1 MGFEDVKDKA
11 CIVGVGM
18 TKVDRDPNANPMEH
32 LAAAMKAA
40 LDDAGLKPDDIDGI
54 VPGSVPQ
61 EASMDQAG
69 ELFGFKNIRYAFQ
82 HWSHGRME
90 STKIAHAALAVHSGM
105 ADYLLYFS
113 GSMWVSG
120 FRSMYAGNTAGSNA
134 ESLREG
140 TGPHLESPPYGNV
153 AIQGGAAIAMSKYLD
168 KYGYSERDL
177 GAIAVAHR
185 KWGAMN
191 PNGYWYE
198 KPITIEDYVNARYI
212 TQPLR
217 LYDCSLPGNAGFC
230 MIITT
235 PERAKACQ
243 KTPVYI
249 SGFQGSIS
257 GAEHFVFSRTG
268 LGISQQ
274 PEFTYEA
281 PEMLVYKMAGVE
293 QKDIDVL
300 GIMDVF
306 SVTVVFGLE
315 EFGFCGDGEALA
327 FVQDGRIEPG
337 GELPINTGGGGLGQ
351 VNAAGRAHMTE
362 LVLQLRGEAQER
374 QVPNARAAQ
383 YLATDRS
390 SVIFTTK

>member
-1 MGFEDVKDKA
+1 MAYQDMRDKA

-18 TKVDRDPNANPMEH
+18 TKVDRDPNANPLEH
-32 LAAAMKAA
+32 LSRAMKAA
-40 LDDAGLKPDDIDGI
+40 MDDAGLKPDDIDGI

-90 STKIAHAALAVHSGM
+90 ATKIAHAAMAVHAGL

-113 GSMWVSG
+113 GSMWITG
-120 FRSMYAGNTAGSNA
+120 FRARYRGANAGFDQ

-153 AIQGGAAIAMSKYLD
+153 AIQGGAAIAMSKYLH

-185 KWGAMN
+185 KWGSMN
-191 PNGYWYE
+191 PNSYWYG
-198 KPITIEDYVNARYI
+198 KPITIDDYMNGRYV

-217 LYDCSLPGNAGFC
+217 MFDCSLPGNSGYC

-235 PERAKACQ
+235 PERAKALR
-243 KTPVYI
+243 KPPVYI

-268 LGISQQ
+268 LGIWQQ
-274 PEFTYEA
+274 PEFKYKA

-293 QKDIDVL
+293 QKDINVL
-300 GIMDVF
+300 GAMDVF
-306 SVTVVFGLE
+306 SVTVAFALE
-315 EFGFCGDGEALA
+315 EFGFCGDGEALS
-327 FVQDGRIEPG
+327 FVKGGTIEPG
-337 GELPINTGGGGLGQ
+337 GKLPLNTGGGGLGH
-351 VNAAGRAHMTE
+351 VNAAGREHMTE
-362 LVLQLRGEAQER
+362 IVLQLRGEAGQR
-374 QVPNARAAQ
+374 QVPNARVAQ
-383 YLATDRS
+383 YMATDRS
-390 SVIFTTK
+390 SIIFTRK